1 MRRSRLLVLAVVAV
15 LAVSLT
21 VAGTASADGFTFTVR
36 ADTAY
41 NSVDR
46 KDKNVYCP
54 EFSQRVGGGAKIVDA
69 RKFVKLETSRPINS
83 GWRGVAVENKHET
96 GKSWKLVVKVVCEGF
111 NTTGGP

>member
-21 VAGTASADGFTFTVR
+21 AVGSASAFHTFTVR
-36 ADTAY
+36 AETGY

-46 KDKNVYCP
+46 KDKNVRCP
-54 EFSQRVGGGAKIVDA
+54 EFSERVGGGAKIVDA
-69 RKFVKLETSRPINS
+69 RKFVKMETSKPIEN

-96 GKSWKLVVKVVCEGF
+96 GKKWKLVVHAVCEGF
-111 NTTGGP
+111 PR

>member
-21 VAGTASADGFTFTVR
+21 AVGSASAFHTFTVR
-36 ADTAY
+36 AETAY

-46 KDKNVYCP
+46 KDKNVRCP
-54 EFSQRVGGGAKIVDA
+54 ETSERVGGGAKIVDA
-69 RKFVKLETSRPINS
+69 RKFVKLETSRPIEN

-96 GKSWKLVVKVVCEGF
+96 GKDWKLVVHAVCQGF
-111 NTTGGP
+111 SNGPA

>member
-1 MRRSRLLVLAVVAV
+1 LVLAVVAV

-21 VAGTASADGFTFTVR
+21 AASTASAVSTFTVR

-54 EFSQRVGGGAKIVDA
+54 EASQRVGGGAKIVDA

-96 GKSWKLVVKVVCEGF
+96 GKSWKLVVKVVCEGAPI
-111 NTTGGP
+111 G